1 MSKVGIIA
9 NPYSGRDL
17 RRLTTRASN
26 ISHNEKTRKVLRIIH
41 ALEAYGI
48 EKVYLMPDSYNLN
61 SGIVRVHEAEGN
73 SYLQIELLD
82 YLPIDKPEE
91 TIMAADMMVNRGI
104 GCLIVLG
111 GDGTN
116 RLVARCEMDIPV
128 ISVSTGTN
136 NVYPSMLE
144 ETTAG
149 IAAAY
154 LASGNSRNGFLKR
167 SKRIEVYIN
176 DELADVALVD
186 ASVTEVPFIGSK
198 VVPGIDEVKDI
209 VACRCGPDL
218 IGSSSV
224 IGSVAICEEDDDFG
238 YHTRVG
244 EKEINTLAA
253 FSSGQIVEV
262 YQSRPNRMH
271 LGDPC
276 AIHPDFPGTIALD
289 GERTLLFRKN
299 DELKFVITR
308 KGPIKGNVRE
318 VLYQAVRDGFFMLE
332 PSDRRPA

>member
-26 ISHNEKTRKVLRIIH
+26 VSHNEKARKVLRIVH

-48 EKVYLMPDSYNLN
+48 EKVYLMPDNYNLN
-61 SGIVRVHEAEGN
+61 SGIVKVHEADG
-73 SYLQIELLD
+73 SSHLHMELLD
-82 YLPIDKPEE
+82 YLPVDKPEE
-91 TIMAADMMVNRGI
+91 TIMAADMMLNKGI

-116 RLVARCEMDIPV
+116 RLVARCETDIPV

-154 LASGNSRNGFLKR
+154 LASGNGRKGFLKR
-167 SKRIEVYIN
+167 SKRIEIYIN
-176 DELADVALVD
+176 DELADIALVD

-198 VVPGIDEVKDI
+198 VVSGIDEVNEI
-209 VACRCGPDL
+209 IACRCGPDL
-218 IGSSSV
+218 IGISSV

-244 EKEINTLAA
+244 EKEIYTLAA

-262 YQSRPNRMH
+262 HQSRPDRVN
-271 LGDPC
+271 LGDPY
-276 AIHPDFPGTIALD
+276 AIHPDFPGTIVLD
-289 GERTLLFRKN
+289 GERTLLFREN

-308 KGPIKGNVRE
+308 KGPIKGNVRDI
-318 VLYQAVRDGFFMLE
+318 LYEAAKDGFFMLE
-332 PSDRRPA
+332 PSDRRPS